1 MREDF
6 EIYKFLRNGHQWYGF
21 KVDYFGIYSAPSEK
35 QILAIRKQV
44 QKQVAKKLE
53 WIEKE
58 NQKYYARLAEEE
70 KERASLLHEA
80 KQIENNVLSILSSP
94 PNKLS
99 NIEKKLQIKI
109 IYGLVQDGL
118 TNKEIQEETGASL
131 QTIARI
137 RHWNMRK

>member
-35 QILAIRKQV
+35 KILAIRKQV

-109 IYGLVQDGL
+109 IYSLVQDGL